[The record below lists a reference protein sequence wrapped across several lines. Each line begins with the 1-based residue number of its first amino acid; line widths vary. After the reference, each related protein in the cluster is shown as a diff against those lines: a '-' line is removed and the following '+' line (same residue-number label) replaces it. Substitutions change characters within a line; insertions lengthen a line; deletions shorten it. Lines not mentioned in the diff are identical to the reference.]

1 MQDHKQVD
9 CQIDASRDSI
19 EATTLGITPHESDFC
34 TPHPPSGG
42 LLLVKSAQEIFNLTP
57 KACILTAERVN
68 VSMHIALSH

>member
-1 MQDHKQVD
+1 MT
-9 CQIDASRDSI
+9 QIQ
-19 EATTLGITPHESDFC
+19 ELTELLTC